1 MSPPPPCCCSRALIL
16 KLRIMKI
23 LIMRAPT
30 IMTAP
35 KPSIVPAVIIRI
47 ENAIAATTFI
57 AFEKGKWVCAVVISQ
72 AR

>member
-1 MSPPPPCCCSRALIL
+1 
-16 KLRIMKI
+16 MKI